1 MESKKIENNYI
12 EEQKKF
18 NEFARKVNE
27 MTHEKA
33 NALKKN
39 GHTCIKYLQTM
50 PQQLSWCN
58 QEPCKYTKK

>member
-33 NALKKN
+33 NALKKMDI
-39 GHTCIKYLQTM
+39 HV
-50 PQQLSWCN
+50 
-58 QEPCKYTKK
+58 